1 MSHAGAA
8 APEVSVVMP
17 CLNEEAAIGACI
29 EKIRRTFD
37 QAGLDG
43 EIVVCDNGSTDRSV
57 AIAEAM
63 GARVVH
69 QPERGYGNAYLKGF
83 DSARG
88 RYLVMGDADDT
99 YDFTLIP
106 EFLKALREGGNAFV
120 TGSRY
125 LGGGDGNITGLHRWF
140 GNPALTRILNALFG
154 TRYTDVYCGFRAFS
168 REAYER
174 IRPVSPG
181 MEFNLELA
189 INAGLAGLKTAE
201 IPIVLAPRKGES
213 KLRTFRDGWRSLRM
227 MLLYSPNQLFLVP
240 GSVLLSLGLLLH
252 VAVLLGLVR
261 FGGRPAAGVT
271 AVFATVLSVVGF
283 EILSL
288 GLHAKTYSWSRRFDH
303 DNRFLGGFYSRF
315 TLETGLLM
323 GLGLAL
329 AGLAILATIVV
340 EWVKSDL
347 LPLPHPEWA
356 SFGATL
362 DHPRTEHGVLLV
374 VHLGHVHEAARGTAM
389 TEPAESRPW
398 STIEL
403 RLAALIVLIAAAL
416 WAPRLRGPLDLR
428 YDAGVYYILGRS
440 LAEGHGYRL
449 LNEPGAIE
457 AIQYPPVL
465 PAVAALHRAGPGNQR
480 SRRGRPCAPAHDG
493 AAVSRVR
500 PCVVRAGA
508 TVPVAG
514 FAFAAALLAI
524 LNAQVVFSPTTS
536 RPTCPTPP
544 SPCSSSSTRR
554 IRGGGTRRDGIRPAH
569 RRRGAARRVGGA
581 EPGATPL
588 A

>member
-1 MSHAGAA
+1 MNHAGTA

-37 QAGLDG
+37 AAGLDG

-57 AIAEAM
+57 AIAEGM

-99 YDFTLIP
+99 YDFSLIP

-125 LGGGDGNITGLHRWF
+125 LGGGDGNITALHRWF

-154 TRYTDVYCGFRAFS
+154 TRYSDVYCGFRAFS
-168 REAYER
+168 REAYEQ

-189 INAGLAGLKTAE
+189 INAGLAGLKTTE

-240 GSVLLSLGLLLH
+240 GSVLLALGLLVH

-271 AVFATVLSVVGF
+271 AVFATVFSVVGF

-288 GLHAKTYSWSRRFDH
+288 GLHAKTYSWSRRFDRH
-303 DNRFLGGFYSRF
+303 NRFLSGFYSRF
-315 TLETGLLM
+315 KLETGLLV
-323 GLGLAL
+323 GLAL
-329 AGLAILATIVV
+329 TLAGAAILATVVV
-340 EWVKSDL
+340 EWVRSDL
-347 LPLPHPEWA
+347 LPIPHPEWA

-362 DHPRTEHGVLLV
+362 T
-374 VHLGHVHEAARGTAM
+374 
-389 TEPAESRPW
+389 
-398 STIEL
+398 
-403 RLAALIVLIAAAL
+403 
-416 WAPRLRGPLDLR
+416 
-428 YDAGVYYILGRS
+428 ILGLSTTFSS
-440 LAEGHGYRL
+440 LFISAMSMRRPEG
-449 LNEPGAIE
+449 
-457 AIQYPPVL
+457 
-465 PAVAALHRAGPGNQR
+465 QR
-480 SRRGRPCAPAHDG
+480 
-493 AAVSRVR
+493 
-500 PCVVRAGA
+500 
-508 TVPVAG
+508 
-514 FAFAAALLAI
+514 
-524 LNAQVVFSPTTS
+524 
-536 RPTCPTPP
+536 
-544 SPCSSSSTRR
+544 
-554 IRGGGTRRDGIRPAH
+554 
-569 RRRGAARRVGGA
+569 
-581 EPGATPL
+581 
-588 A
+588 

>member
-37 QAGLDG
+37 QVGLDG

-303 DNRFLGGFYSRF
+303 DNRFLSGFYGRF
-315 TLETGLLM
+315 TLETGLLA

-362 DHPRTEHGVLLV
+362 T
-374 VHLGHVHEAARGTAM
+374 
-389 TEPAESRPW
+389 
-398 STIEL
+398 
-403 RLAALIVLIAAAL
+403 
-416 WAPRLRGPLDLR
+416 
-428 YDAGVYYILGRS
+428 ILGLS
-440 LAEGHGYRL
+440 
-449 LNEPGAIE
+449 
-457 AIQYPPVL
+457 
-465 PAVAALHRAGPGNQR
+465 
-480 SRRGRPCAPAHDG
+480 
-493 AAVSRVR
+493 
-500 PCVVRAGA
+500 
-508 TVPVAG
+508 T
-514 FAFAAALLAI
+514 
-524 LNAQVVFSPTTS
+524 VFSS
-536 RPTCPTPP
+536 LFISAMSMRRPEGQ
-544 SPCSSSSTRR
+544 R
-554 IRGGGTRRDGIRPAH
+554 
-569 RRRGAARRVGGA
+569 
-581 EPGATPL
+581 
-588 A
+588 